1 MPTAFLPISVSGGR
15 ALRRGAGKIEEESDG
30 VIRHPSESPSLMM
43 WPSSSIAFCLC
54 AAAVATAVSA
64 ADVDGAAAAAENDGI
79 FTSNAD
85 LQSVLYTE
93 AELVRSLHRYLQD
106 EERKLAKVKR

>member
-1 MPTAFLPISVSGGR
+1 
-15 ALRRGAGKIEEESDG
+15 
-30 VIRHPSESPSLMM
+30 MM

-64 ADVDGAAAAAENDGI
+64 ADVDGAATAAAAENDGI

>member
-1 MPTAFLPISVSGGR
+1 
-15 ALRRGAGKIEEESDG
+15 
-30 VIRHPSESPSLMM
+30 MM

-64 ADVDGAAAAAENDGI
+64 ADVDGAASAAPPENDGI

>member
-1 MPTAFLPISVSGGR
+1 
-15 ALRRGAGKIEEESDG
+15 
-30 VIRHPSESPSLMM
+30 M
-43 WPSSSIAFCLC
+43 WPFTTIAYCLC
-54 AAAVATAVSA
+54 AVAATAVSA
-64 ADVDGAAAAAENDGI
+64 ADDGIVTPENDGI

>member
-1 MPTAFLPISVSGGR
+1 
-15 ALRRGAGKIEEESDG
+15 
-30 VIRHPSESPSLMM
+30 MM

-54 AAAVATAVSA
+54 AAAVATVVSA
-64 ADVDGAAAAAENDGI
+64 SDVDGAASAAAAENDGI

>member
-1 MPTAFLPISVSGGR
+1 
-15 ALRRGAGKIEEESDG
+15 
-30 VIRHPSESPSLMM
+30 M
-43 WPSSSIAFCLC
+43 WRSSSIAAFCLC
-54 AAAVATAVSA
+54 AAVATVVSA
-64 ADVDGAAAAAENDGI
+64 ADVDVTASGGAENDGI

-106 EERKLAKVKR
+106 EEKKLAKVKR